1 MYAYKFVQTQL
12 GSFFQESTYRKTI
25 EEYAKQGWR
34 LVQVL
39 PIAYNGHGNQQ
50 TMKSFLRDYYH
61 NNQ

>member
-39 PIAYNGHGNQQ
+39 PIAYKGQGKP
-50 TMKSFLRDYYH
+50 TDYEIIFERLLS
-61 NNQ
+61 